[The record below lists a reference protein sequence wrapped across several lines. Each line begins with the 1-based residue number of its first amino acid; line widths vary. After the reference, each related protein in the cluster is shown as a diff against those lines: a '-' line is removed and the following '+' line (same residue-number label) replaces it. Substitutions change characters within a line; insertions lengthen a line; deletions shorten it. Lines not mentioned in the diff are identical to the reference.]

1 MIVRVWHAVI
11 IRRVAVLFM
20 AGSSVACSSG
30 PEALL
35 EDYAARMAR
44 GLDQA
49 VAQPVP
55 TRLPTFPRNREQAIS
70 QPEVRLGLRDAW
82 SLRDC
87 LGQLIG
93 LRNSS
98 LGKVMP
104 PSQRLAYETQFA
116 AALHA
121 CTETLESDAVQ
132 DEQVREQRA
141 ALLDIAQAKQGAV
154 QAAAQ
159 AFVLRDQE
167 LARFWRTP
175 ARHMSHAPPPVRS
188 DALSGLAD
196 LLDLALAGQP
206 IEGSQLEQAVEQLQG
221 SLSLGSIAQTEVLAA
236 AHLNAITAAI
246 HARLDRRPLCFQ
258 QQATP
263 AARVLQTVFSKV
275 YAGQVQPWLAQVRSA
290 ARAARAP
297 ARRLMTSPELD
308 KSEVMKVYHA
318 AVLADGKGSAQ
329 AVFLTATRA
338 HSKAWQRLLGQCG
351 MMPQRPG

>member
-1 MIVRVWHAVI
+1 
-11 IRRVAVLFM
+11 M
-20 AGSSVACSSG
+20 AGCSAACSSS

-44 GLDQA
+44 GLDQV
-49 VAQPVP
+49 VAQPTPVA
-55 TRLPTFPRNREQAIS
+55 LPTFPRSREQAIL
-70 QPEVRLGLRDAW
+70 QHEVRLGLGDAW

-116 AALHA
+116 VELRA
-121 CTETLESDAVQ
+121 CLNALESDPVQ
-132 DEQVREQRA
+132 DEQIREQRA

-154 QAAAQ
+154 LAAAQ
-159 AFVLRDQE
+159 AFVLRDNE

-175 ARHMSHAPPPVRS
+175 AKLMPRDAPPVRT
-188 DALSGLAD
+188 DALGALAD
-196 LLDLALAGQP
+196 LLDTALAGQR
-206 IEGSQLEQAVEQLQG
+206 IVGTDLEQALAQLQG

-246 HARLDRRPLCFQ
+246 HARLDRRPVCFQ

-275 YAGQVQPWLAQVRSA
+275 YAGQVQPWLAQVQRAGQA
-290 ARAARAP
+290 ARGP
-297 ARRLMTSPELD
+297 AQRLMASPALD
-308 KSEVMKVYHA
+308 KFDALKAYHA
-318 AVLADGKGSAQ
+318 VVIADSEGSTQ
-329 AVFLTATRA
+329 AAFLTATRA

-351 MMPQRPG
+351 MMPQRQG